1 MKWLRPDY
9 PMKKPNTFIVAAA
22 VIAATVAAFWLL
34 LVAPMYTGNEINMT
48 RGVTPQSVVNYQ
60 LHMVILW
67 ICVVIGVI
75 VFSAM
80 FISIVLHRKSRGH
93 EPASFTHSTKAEI
106 AWTVVP
112 VLILVVMAVPATR
125 ALINMEV
132 APETE
137 MTVKITG
144 FQWRWHYQYMEDE
157 IQFVSSLHPDSNAAR
172 RLQSGTDPAS
182 VDNYLLE
189 VDKPLVLPAE
199 TKIKFLITAD
209 DVIHSWWV
217 PALGWKKDAIPGFI
231 NEAWTE
237 IMEPGVYRG
246 QCAELCGKDHGFMPI
261 VLNVLPKPE
270 YRAWVEQQRRDMAHD
285 QADIERLWTRQELM
299 DLGADVYATQ
309 CATCHQADGQGLA
322 PGFPALAGSE
332 VATGP
337 LQDHIDVVL
346 HGRDGT
352 AMQAWGTM
360 LSASDIAAALTYTR
374 NAFGNE
380 TGDVVQPQTIARIKN
395 G

>member
-1 MKWLRPDY
+1 
-9 PMKKPNTFIVAAA
+9 MKKQNTFIVAVAVTAA
-22 VIAATVAAFWLL
+22 VIAAFWLL
-34 LVAPMYTGNEINMT
+34 LAAPAYTGNEINMT
-48 RGVTPQSVVNYQ
+48 RGVTPQSLTHYQ
-60 LHMVILW
+60 LHMTILW

-80 FISIVLHRKSRGH
+80 FISIVLHRKSKGY
-93 EPASFTHSTKAEI
+93 EPAKFTHSTKAEI

-144 FQWRWHYQYMEDE
+144 FQWRWKYQYIEDE
-157 IQFVSSLHPDSNAAR
+157 IQFISSLHPDSNAAR
-172 RLQSGTDPAS
+172 RLQSGTDPAT

-189 VDKPLVLPAE
+189 VDRPLVLPAE
-199 TKIKFLITAD
+199 TKVKFIITSD

-217 PALGWKKDAIPGFI
+217 PALGWKRDAIPGFI

-237 IMEPGVYRG
+237 ILEPGVYRG

-270 YRAWVEQQRRDMAHD
+270 YQSWVQDQRREVAHQ
-285 QADIERLWTRQELM
+285 QADVERLWSREELM
-299 DLGADVYATQ
+299 SLGQNVYATQ
-309 CATCHQADGQGLA
+309 CATCHQADGRGLA
-322 PGFPALAGSE
+322 PGFPALAGSSI
-332 VATGP
+332 ATGP
-337 LQDHIDVVL
+337 LQEHIEVVL
-346 HGRDGT
+346 NGREGT
-352 AMQAWGTM
+352 AMQGWGDM
-360 LSASDIAAALTYTR
+360 LTDADIAAALTYTR
-374 NAFGNE
+374 NAFGND
-380 TGDVVQPQTIARIKN
+380 TGDVVQPQAIARIKN

>member
-1 MKWLRPDY
+1 
-9 PMKKPNTFIVAAA
+9 MKKQNTFIVGAA
-22 VIAATVAAFWLL
+22 VTAAVMAAFWLL
-34 LVAPMYTGNEINMT
+34 LAAPGYTGNAINMT
-48 RGVTPQSVVNYQ
+48 RGVTPQSLTHYH
-60 LHMVILW
+60 LHMTILW

-80 FISIVLHRKSRGH
+80 FISIVLHRKSRGY
-93 EPASFTHSTKAEI
+93 EAARFTHSTKAEI
-106 AWTVVP
+106 AWTIIPVV
-112 VLILVVMAVPATR
+112 ILVVMAVPATR
-125 ALINMEV
+125 ALIDMEV

-144 FQWRWHYQYMEDE
+144 FQWRWKYDYIEDE
-157 IQFVSSLHPDSNAAR
+157 VRFISSLHPESNAAR

-182 VDNYLLE
+182 VENYLLD

-199 TKIKFLITAD
+199 TKIKFIITSD

-217 PALGWKKDAIPGFI
+217 PALGWKRDAIPGFI

-237 IMEPGVYRG
+237 ILEPGVYRG

-261 VLNVLPKPE
+261 VLKVLPKAE
-270 YRAWVEQQRRDMAHD
+270 FASWIQEQRRDMAHE
-285 QADIERLWTRQELM
+285 QADVERLWSREELM
-299 DLGADVYATQ
+299 ILGESVYATQ

-322 PGFPALAGSE
+322 PGFPALAGSK

-337 LQDHIDVVL
+337 LQDHIEIVL
-346 HGRDGT
+346 NGRDGT
-352 AMQAWGTM
+352 AMQAWGKM
-360 LSASDIAAALTYTR
+360 LSEADIAAALTYTR
-374 NAFGNE
+374 NAFGND
-380 TGDVVQPQTIARIKN
+380 TGDVVQPQAIARIKN

>member
-1 MKWLRPDY
+1 
-9 PMKKPNTFIVAAA
+9 MKKPNTIIVAAA
-22 VIAATVAAFWLL
+22 VTAAVIAAFWLL
-34 LVAPMYTGNEINMT
+34 LVAPGLTGNPINMT
-48 RGVTPQSVVNYQ
+48 RGATSLSASHYH
-60 LHMVILW
+60 LHMIILW
-67 ICVVIGVI
+67 ICVIIGVI

-80 FISIVLHRKSRGH
+80 FVSIVLHRKSRGH
-93 EPASFTHSTKAEI
+93 EPAHFTHSTKAEI
-106 AWTVVP
+106 TWTVIP
-112 VLILVVMAVPATR
+112 VLILVGMAIPATR
-125 ALINMEV
+125 ALIDMEI

-144 FQWRWHYQYMEDE
+144 FQWRWRYEYVEDGLDF
-157 IQFVSSLHPDSNAAR
+157 ISSLHPESNAAR
-172 RLQSGTDPAS
+172 RLQSGTDPAT

-189 VDKPLVLPAE
+189 VDKPLVLPAD

-217 PALGWKKDAIPGFI
+217 PALGWKRDAIPGFI

-237 IMEPGVYRG
+237 ILEPGVYRG

-261 VLNVLPKPE
+261 VLEVLPKAD
-270 YRAWVEQQRRDMAHD
+270 YRAWVAQQRRAMAHES
-285 QADIERLWTRQELM
+285 AAVERLWTRQELM
-299 DLGADVYATQ
+299 DLGEDVYATQ
-309 CATCHQADGQGLA
+309 CATCHQAGGEGLA
-322 PGFPALAGSE
+322 PGFPALAGSQ
-332 VATGP
+332 VVNGP

-346 HGRDGT
+346 NGRAGT
-352 AMQAWGTM
+352 AMQAWGPL
-360 LSASDIAAALTYTR
+360 LSPADIAAALTYTR

>member
-1 MKWLRPDY
+1 
-9 PMKKPNTFIVAAA
+9 MKKQNTFIVAAA
-22 VIAATVAAFWLL
+22 VTAAVIAAFWLL
-34 LVAPMYTGNEINMT
+34 LAAPGYTGNEINMP
-48 RGVTPQSVVNYQ
+48 RGVTSQSMMSYQ

-67 ICVVIGVI
+67 ICVVIGVL

-80 FISIVLHRKSRGH
+80 FISIVLHRKSKGH
-93 EPASFTHSTKAEI
+93 EAAQFTHSMKAEI
-106 AWTVVP
+106 IWTVIP
-112 VLILVVMAVPATR
+112 ILILVVMAVPATK
-125 ALINMEV
+125 ALIHMEV

-137 MTVKITG
+137 MTIKITG
-144 FQWRWHYQYMEDE
+144 FQWRWKYEYVEDD
-157 IQFVSSLHPDSNAAR
+157 IQFISSLHADSNAAR
-172 RLQSGTDPAS
+172 RLASGTNPDS
-182 VDNYLLE
+182 VENYLLE
-189 VDKPLVLPAE
+189 VDKPLVLPAN

-217 PALGWKKDAIPGFI
+217 PALGWKRDAVPGFI

-261 VLNVLPKPE
+261 VLNVLPKAE
-270 YRAWVEQQRRDMAHD
+270 YERWAQEQRQGMAHE
-285 QADIERLWTRQELM
+285 QTEIERLWTRAELM
-299 DLGADVYATQ
+299 ELGESVYATQ

-322 PGFPALAGSE
+322 PAFPALAGSG
-332 VATGP
+332 VANGP
-337 LQDHIDVVL
+337 LNENIQIVL
-346 HGRDGT
+346 QGRKGT
-352 AMQAWGTM
+352 AMRAWGTM
-360 LSASDIAAALTYTR
+360 LSESDIAAALTYTR